1 MGMKKVFSNLDKTL
15 LFMIIAFFIFG
26 LVMVL
31 SASSMES
38 YMRYGYGPYHYFY
51 RQALFI
57 GIGFLI
63 FLIIIHI
70 PTKVYRGF
78 TYLLIIGIIL
88 ILGALNVYG
97 HVAKSAQSWFKVG
110 GLSIQPSEF
119 AKVIIILFLAAYY
132 EKKKEDLDNFNILI
146 RPLILV
152 IIIFGLVATQPDLGT
167 ALIIG
172 GITFL
177 IFMSLPVPRKLSRK
191 ISLSIVGITLVG
203 ICALL
208 VGSKYFLKSYQLER
222 FNFKDPCLRY
232 QDDSGY
238 QLCNSFIA
246 FKNGGVTGQG
256 IGKSTQKYLYL
267 PESYTDFIFPI
278 IVEEW
283 GAIAGIIIVFCYLFI
298 IYRLYKIARRA
309 VNLQGSILAYGV
321 CAYLFLHVSINLIG
335 VMGIGPLT
343 GVPLPFLSY
352 GGSYVISL
360 FVSLGIAERVSV
372 ESAYH
377 KERENK
383 KKAKKRK
390 SGN

>member
-1 MGMKKVFSNLDKTL
+1 MKKVFSKLDKTL
-15 LFMIIAFFIFG
+15 LLMIIAFFIFG

-57 GIGFLI
+57 GIGFFL

-70 PTKVYRGF
+70 PTKAYRGI
-78 TYLLIIGIIL
+78 TYLFMIGIIAV
-88 ILGALNVYG
+88 LGVLNIYG
-97 HVAKSAQSWFKVG
+97 HVANSAQSWFKVG

-132 EKKKEDLDNFNILI
+132 ERKKENLDNFKILVW
-146 RPLILV
+146 PLILV
-152 IIIFGLVATQPDLGT
+152 VIIFLLVATQPDLGT

-177 IFMSLPVPRKLSRK
+177 IFMSLPIPRKLSKK
-191 ISLSIVGITLVG
+191 ISLGLVG
-203 ICALL
+203 IAIIGACVLF

-283 GAIAGIIIVFCYLFI
+283 GAIVGVIIVFCYLFI
-298 IYRLYKIARRA
+298 IYRLYRIARRA

-321 CAYLFLHVSINLIG
+321 CAYLFLHVSINFIG

-360 FVSLGIAERVSV
+360 FTALGIAERVAI
-372 ESAYH
+372 ESANY
-377 KERENK
+377 KERENR
-383 KKAKKRK
+383 KKAQKRK